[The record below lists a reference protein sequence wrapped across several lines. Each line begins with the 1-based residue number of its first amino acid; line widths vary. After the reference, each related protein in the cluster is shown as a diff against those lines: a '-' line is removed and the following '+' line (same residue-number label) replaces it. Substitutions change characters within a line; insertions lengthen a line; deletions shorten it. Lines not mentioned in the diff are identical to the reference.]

1 MRRTSLLLVLVALVL
16 PLGASAK
23 GEITRLRVCGV
34 SQCRIVTDK
43 TSVHTFFLA
52 VINAGQDR
60 AAPARSP
67 YFTLRPEQ
75 TKDWPT
81 SWPRYVYVPATQMIR
96 LQFDRR
102 DTPEWRWL
110 GRRDP
115 ALRRMIRGLRPF
127 SASTFPAS

>member
-1 MRRTSLLLVLVALVL
+1 MRRTSLLLVLAALVL

-23 GEITRLRVCGV
+23 GEITRLSVCGA
-34 SQCRIVTDK
+34 SECRIVTDK

-52 VINAGQDR
+52 VINAGQHR
-60 AAPARSP
+60 GAPPRSP

-96 LQFDRR
+96 LRFRTNR
-102 DTPEWRWL
+102 PEWRWL